1 MKNFKSTEWLRENID
16 REDLVV
22 LDARAELS
30 DDKAGYEQYKAGHI
44 KGAHYVSLED
54 VLTGEIREHGGRH
67 PLPDLDDFIQNMMS
81 IGVED
86 SSTVI
91 IYDNGDLAMAGR
103 LWWLLKYIGLDQVY
117 ILEGGYRAWV
127 DSNNE
132 VTKVLPKRVEAS
144 KLSLNIQDHMLAEI
158 DEVKEA
164 KDNKDIAIIDSRAFE
179 RYSGEVEPLDKIP
192 GHIPSAINYPW
203 LDLAGENKKDIEE
216 LKEYFKDLDEF
227 KELIVHCGSGVTGTV
242 NILFMEEIALKA
254 KLYAGGYSDWVS
266 YKGNEVISKN
276 GQGVKIK

>member
-1 MKNFKSTEWLRENID
+1 MKNFKSAEWLRENID

-30 DDKAGYEQYKAGHI
+30 DDKAGYKQYKASHI

-67 PLPDLDDFIQNMMS
+67 PLPDLDNFIQNMMS
-81 IGVED
+81 LGVED
-86 SSTVI
+86 SSTLI

-103 LWWLLKYIGLDQVY
+103 LWWLLKYIGLDKVY

-127 DSNNE
+127 DSNNS
-132 VTKVLPKRVEAS
+132 VTKDLPKKVEAS
-144 KLSLNIQDHMLAEI
+144 KLTLNIQKQMLAEI

-164 KDNKDIAIIDSRAFE
+164 IDNKDIAIIDSRAFE

-203 LDLAGENKKDIEE
+203 LDLVGENNKDIEG

-242 NILFMEEIALKA
+242 NILFMEEIALKP

>member
-1 MKNFKSTEWLRENID
+1 MKNFKSAEWLRENID

-30 DDKAGYEQYKAGHI
+30 DDKAGYKQYKASHI

-81 IGVED
+81 LGVED
-86 SSTVI
+86 SSTLI

-103 LWWLLKYIGLDQVY
+103 LWWLLKYIGLDKVY

-127 DSNNE
+127 DSNNS
-132 VTKVLPKRVEAS
+132 VTKDLPKKVEAS
-144 KLSLNIQDHMLAEI
+144 KLTLNIQKQMLAEI

-164 KDNKDIAIIDSRAFE
+164 IDNKDIAIIDSRAFE

-203 LDLAGENKKDIEE
+203 LDLVGENKKDIEG

-242 NILFMEEIALKA
+242 NILFIEEIALKA

>member
-1 MKNFKSTEWLRENID
+1 MKNFKSAEWLRENID

-30 DDKAGYEQYKAGHI
+30 DDKAGYKQYKASHI

-81 IGVED
+81 LGVED
-86 SSTVI
+86 SSTLI

-103 LWWLLKYIGLDQVY
+103 LWWLLKYIGLDKVY

-127 DSNNE
+127 DSNNS
-132 VTKVLPKRVEAS
+132 VTKDLPKKVEAS
-144 KLSLNIQDHMLAEI
+144 KLTLNIQEQMLAEI

-164 KDNKDIAIIDSRAFE
+164 IDNKDIAIIDSRAFE

-203 LDLAGENKKDIEE
+203 LDLVGENKKDIEG

-242 NILFMEEIALKA
+242 NILFMEEIALKP

>member
-1 MKNFKSTEWLRENID
+1 MKNFKSAEWLRENID

-30 DDKAGYEQYKAGHI
+30 DDKAGYKQYKASHI

-67 PLPDLDDFIQNMMS
+67 PLPDLDNFIQNMMS
-81 IGVED
+81 LGVED
-86 SSTVI
+86 SSTLI

-103 LWWLLKYIGLDQVY
+103 LWWLLKYIGLDKVY

-127 DSNNE
+127 DSNNS
-132 VTKVLPKRVEAS
+132 VTKDLPKKVEAS
-144 KLSLNIQDHMLAEI
+144 KLTLNIQKQMLAEI

-164 KDNKDIAIIDSRAFE
+164 IDNKDIAIIDSRAFE

-203 LDLAGENKKDIEE
+203 LDLVGENKKDIEG

-242 NILFMEEIALKA
+242 NILFMEEIALKP

>member
-30 DDKAGYEQYKAGHI
+30 DDKAGYKQYKASHI

-67 PLPDLDDFIQNMMS
+67 PLPDLDNFIQNMMS
-81 IGVED
+81 LGVED
-86 SSTVI
+86 SSTLI

-103 LWWLLKYIGLDQVY
+103 LWWLLKYIGLDKVY

-127 DSNNE
+127 DSNNS
-132 VTKVLPKRVEAS
+132 VTKDLPKKVEAS
-144 KLSLNIQDHMLAEI
+144 KLTLNIQEQMLAEI

-164 KDNKDIAIIDSRAFE
+164 IDNKDIAIIDSRAFE

-203 LDLAGENKKDIEE
+203 LDLVGENKKDIEG

-242 NILFMEEIALKA
+242 NILFMEEIALKP